1 MEKITEDT
9 IRQTIASTLIETFDA
24 MMSMDL
30 AVVENDEAAALDEGR
45 MVGTIHFG
53 GEVVGVMSFNL
64 SEVFA
69 RAVTSAMLGI
79 DADEI
84 KSNEEINDVI
94 GELANIVAGNLK
106 TEFLDAGLTCVIST
120 PSITSGSDFKIDPVD
135 IAPPEKFTF
144 RQKDEYVLVELYAK
158 EEIGAKQDIMSDLSS
173 EVIMERIAG
182 VDIKTAIVNSVIDVF
197 YTMLDMEVEAI
208 QQVPD
213 AFTEEMRTVGSV
225 TFAGEVDGM
234 FNIQVNDDFG
244 KEMTAAML
252 GMEVEEVESEEEV
265 YDVIREVSN
274 IIGGNLKSNFVD
286 AGLSCVLSTP
296 SITNGRDFKVSPTQV
311 IKPARFLFSHKDSV
325 IIVEAG
331 VKRDKSAS
339 VEKADEVA
347 EERTQAKTVETVEMA
362 KTGTEVDQ
370 FKNLGLVMD
379 IPLQVT
385 VELGRSRKRIND
397 VLKMGPGSVVE
408 LEQMEGEPVDILINQ
423 TLIAKGFV
431 VVEKE
436 KYGIRISEI
445 VSRKERMKSIR

>member
-1 MEKITEDT
+1 MEKITDDT
-9 IRQTIASTLIETFDA
+9 IRQTITSTLIETFKT

-30 AVVENDEAAALDEGR
+30 EAVEDNVGTGLEDRR

-53 GEVVGVMSFNL
+53 GEVAGVMSVNL
-64 SEVFA
+64 SEAFA
-69 RAVTSAMLGI
+69 RTVTSAMRGI
-79 DADEI
+79 EADEI
-84 KSNEEINDVI
+84 KSNEVITDVI

-106 TEFLDAGLTCVIST
+106 TAFLDAGLTCVIST
-120 PSITSGSDFKIDPVD
+120 PSITSGSDFKIDPID
-135 IAPPEKFTF
+135 IAPPVTLAF
-144 RQKDEYVLVELYAK
+144 REKDEYVQVELCTK
-158 EEIGAKQDIMSDLSS
+158 EEIGAKEDMMSDLTS
-173 EVIMERIAG
+173 EVVMERIAG

-197 YTMLDMEVEAI
+197 YTMLDMQVEAI
-208 QQVPD
+208 QQVPES
-213 AFTEEMRTVGSV
+213 FVEEMRTVGSL
-225 TFAGEVDGM
+225 TFAGEVDGLL
-234 FNIQVNDDFG
+234 NIQVNDDFG
-244 KEMTAAML
+244 RQMTAAML
-252 GMEVEEVESEEEV
+252 GVEVEKVESEQEV

-286 AGLSCVLSTP
+286 AGLSCILSTP
-296 SITNGRDFKVSPTQV
+296 SITNGRDFKVNPTHLD
-311 IKPARFLFSHKDSV
+311 KPTRFLFSHKDSI
-325 IIVEAG
+325 IIVETS
-331 VKRDKSAS
+331 VKREKSTVVEGSEEAAEKSAQ
-339 VEKADEVA
+339 A
-347 EERTQAKTVETVEMA
+347 ENVQPVVSDSTDSD
-362 KTGTEVDQ
+362 VDQ

>member
-1 MEKITEDT
+1 MEKITDDA
-9 IRQTIASTLIETFDA
+9 IRQTITSTLIETFKT
-24 MMSMDL
+24 MMSMAL
-30 AVVENDEAAALDEGR
+30 EAVEESAVPGLEDRR

-53 GEVVGVMSFNL
+53 GEVAGVMSVNL
-64 SEVFA
+64 SEAFA
-69 RAVTSAMLGI
+69 RKVTSAMRGI
-79 DADEI
+79 EADEI
-84 KSNEEINDVI
+84 KSDEVVTDVI

-106 TEFLDAGLTCVIST
+106 TEFLDVGLTCVIST
-120 PSITSGSDFKIDPVD
+120 PSITSGSDFKIDPID
-135 IAPPEKFTF
+135 IAPPVTLAF
-144 RQKDEYVLVELYAK
+144 REKDEYVHVELCAK
-158 EEIGAKQDIMSDLSS
+158 EEIGAKEDMMSDLSS
-173 EVIMERIAG
+173 EVVMERIAG

-197 YTMLDMEVEAI
+197 YTMLDMQVEAI
-208 QQVPD
+208 QQVPES
-213 AFTEEMRTVGSV
+213 FVEEMRTVGSV
-225 TFAGEVDGM
+225 TFAGDLDGVL
-234 FNIQVNDDFG
+234 NIQVNDDFG
-244 KEMTAAML
+244 RQMTAAML
-252 GMEVEEVESEEEV
+252 GVEVEKVESEQEV

-286 AGLSCVLSTP
+286 AGLSCILSTP
-296 SITNGRDFKVSPTQV
+296 SITNGRDFKVNPTHLD
-311 IKPARFLFSHKDSV
+311 KPTRFLFSHKDST

-331 VKRDKSAS
+331 VKREQSTAVEGSDEAAEKS
-339 VEKADEVA
+339 EQA
-347 EERTQAKTVETVEMA
+347 ENVQTVVSDSTDRD
-362 KTGTEVDQ
+362 VDQ